1 MSPHL
6 PAFLFCLAGFG
17 ALALAGDRQQDELFG
32 HGLGRRITLQ
42 LRCAGW
48 GLLLVALAVLVL
60 MQGWALGLVSYSG
73 HTSAAAG
80 AVFLALVAHQRWE
93 TRQRDGRKKPHV

>member
-17 ALALAGDRQQDELFG
+17 ALALATERQQDELFG
-32 HGLGRRITLQ
+32 RSLGRRAVLQ

-48 GLLLVALAVLVL
+48 GLLGLALATLVVA
-60 MQGWALGLVSYSG
+60 QGWGLGLVSYSG
-73 HTSAAAG
+73 HTSGAAG
-80 AVFLALVAHQRWE
+80 LVFLALVAYQR
-93 TRQRDGRKKPHV
+93 RGRR